1 MHNRIY
7 LSTARSVSLMKP
19 KRRAAWRALSLAVAG
34 LSVAS
39 CRSAKTI
46 QGRVIDFES
55 REPIAGV
62 AIFAN
67 QSGWG
72 IESGRVVW
80 DKEYRYR
87 AESGPSGEFVLQ
99 YRVGSDARLRVD
111 LDGYNRF
118 LGFAGPGKAVE
129 VRLKRLPPPHPRL
142 PSGEMRLGTRTDGTL
157 YGWSF
162 ASAAIASSCAKADVL
177 PEQVDADTRGPI
189 LINACGR
196 GGLLFVP
203 AESLGVEGEFLVYG
217 DTAPEEGYTKQLLLD
232 FSGRGGLVFVRTR
245 DGLHYAKFQF
255 TPRAFGGIADR
266 DVKRDA
272 AFIYVFD
279 PSGARYLP
287 FEIPSSL
294 P

>member
-1 MHNRIY
+1 MI
-7 LSTARSVSLMKP
+7 SKP
-19 KRRAAWRALSLAVAG
+19 WAAWRTLSLAVAV
-34 LSVAS
+34 LSIPS
-39 CRSAKTI
+39 CRMAKTI

-99 YRVGSDARLRVD
+99 YRVGSDAKLRID
-111 LDGYNRF
+111 LEGYSRF
-118 LGFAGPGKAVE
+118 LGFAGPGKPVE

-142 PSGEMRLGTRTDGTL
+142 PNGDLRFGTRTDGTL
-157 YGWSF
+157 YGWAF
-162 ASAAIASSCAKADVL
+162 DSAAIASSCAEADVL

-189 LINACGR
+189 LISACGR
-196 GGLLFVP
+196 GGLFFVP
-203 AESLGVEGEFLVYG
+203 AESLGVQGEFLVYA

-245 DGLHYAKFQF
+245 DGLRYAKFQF
-255 TPRAFGGIADR
+255 TPRSFGGIADR

-272 AFIYVFD
+272 AFTYVFD
-279 PSGARYLP
+279 PGGGRYLP
-287 FEIPSSL
+287 FEIPSSI